1 MMKESTNLTAINA
14 QRMTSLNIAAITGKQ
29 HKVVLKAIRNMEPA
43 WESECGHKFVLT
55 SERVD
60 MPQGGVRLIPVFSLT
75 KEETLY
81 IATKFNDQARA
92 RLVLRWEELEKRHLT
107 PDPSPNGEGRKNPF
121 QANDQKLLVTEAEIL
136 HQGDEIRRVKIADEN
151 ADNDGCLTVSDI
163 AKMLNRTVKEVNREL
178 IKAGVQYYNGGR
190 YKLTANYEGLGLACD
205 RSFHYYSLEGEKKE
219 RAYLVWTP
227 VGLEFIKTI
236 I

>member
-1 MMKESTNLTAINA
+1 MNA
-14 QRMTSLNIAAITGKQ
+14 QRMTSLEIAQVIGKQ
-29 HKVVLKAIRNMEPA
+29 HKNVMQAIRNMEPA
-43 WESECGHKFVLT
+43 WENERGLKFQLTQIREAIPNGGYRLRPVYVLSKTEC
-55 SERVD
+55 
-60 MPQGGVRLIPVFSLT
+60 
-75 KEETLY
+75 LY

-107 PDPSPNGEGRKNPF
+107 PNPSPNGEGRKNPF

-136 HQGDEIRRVKIADEN
+136 HQGDEIRRVQIADEN

-163 AKMLNRTVKEVNREL
+163 TKMLNMTVKEVNREL
-178 IKAGVQYYNGGR
+178 VKAGVQYYNGGR

>member
-1 MMKESTNLTAINA
+1 
-14 QRMTSLNIAAITGKQ
+14 
-29 HKVVLKAIRNMEPA
+29 
-43 WESECGHKFVLT
+43 
-55 SERVD
+55 
-60 MPQGGVRLIPVFSLT
+60 MPQGGVRLIPIFSLT

-92 RLVLRWEELEKRHLT
+92 RLVLRWEELESLT
-107 PDPSPNGEGRKNPF
+107 RKVEGGRLKETP
-121 QANDQKLLVTEAEIL
+121 DQKLLVTEAEIL
-136 HQGDEIRRVKIADEN
+136 HQGDEIRRVQIADEN

-163 AKMLNRTVKEVNREL
+163 AKMLNMTVKEVNREL
-178 IKAGVQYYNGGR
+178 VKAGVQYYNGGR

>member
-1 MMKESTNLTAINA
+1 MTLTKTMMKESTNLAAINA
-14 QRMTSLNIAAITGKQ
+14 QRMTSRDIATVTGKP
-29 HKVVLKAIRNMEPA
+29 HKDILKAIRNMEPA

-92 RLVLRWEELEKRHLT
+92 RLVLRWEELESQEVR
-107 PDPSPNGEGRKNPF
+107 RKMSDVRC
-121 QANDQKLLVTEAEIL
+121 DQKLLVTEAEIL
-136 HQGDEIRRVKIADEN
+136 HQGDEIRRVQIADEN
-151 ADNDGCLTVSDI
+151 ADNDGCLTVRDI
-163 AKMLNRTVKEVNREL
+163 AKMLNMTVKEVNREL
-178 IKAGVQYYNGGR
+178 VKAGVQYYNGGR